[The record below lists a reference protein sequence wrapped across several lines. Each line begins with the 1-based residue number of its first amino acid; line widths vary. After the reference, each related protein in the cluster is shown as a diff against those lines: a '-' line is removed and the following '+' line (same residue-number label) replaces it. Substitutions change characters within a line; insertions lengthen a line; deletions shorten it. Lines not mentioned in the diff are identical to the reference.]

1 MVSSMRRITLH
12 HRMARM
18 ASSAAV
24 ARGSGNRRAVT
35 LVELL
40 VIISIMVLL
49 TAVAVPAMRPALEG
63 RRARE
68 AARAVNMYLG
78 SARNR
83 AIETGRP
90 CGVMIQRFAGL
101 PQCAM
106 ELDQVEVPPPYG
118 GDEITSVANVY
129 IDPTNNAI
137 YAVLFP
143 AISDLTLVASGLV
156 QFDYQGP
163 LYSINGATSQAFT
176 LTDENNQRQQCPC
189 ILLTLG
195 LSQAQLL
202 PWASTQPQY
211 TPKRAPSLWKPYKIY
226 RQPVKSH
233 ATPLQLPAGTVLDLD
248 WSGFGNTSFSPID
261 FDTNT
266 PGIQDWPVTVMFS
279 PNGAL
284 YQVFHSYMYTDPT
297 TNVTTPKYGPTNVTE
312 PIYLLIGKRERCL
325 GPGVP
330 PQDGRYNWQDLTN
343 LWVTINPQ
351 TGLVTTAE
359 VAMARDPATDQEV
372 TNPVKGV
379 PLSRTFARQAQSM
392 GGR

>member
-279 PNGAL
+279 PNGEM
-284 YQVFHSYMYTDPT
+284 YQVFHSYLD
-297 TNVTTPKYGPTNVTE
+297 VTTPKYGPTKVTD
-312 PIYLLIGKRERCL
+312 PIYLLVGKRER
-325 GPGVP
+325 VP
-330 PQDGRYNWQDLTN
+330 ASLAQDGKANWQDLTN
-343 LWVTINPQ
+343 LWVAINPQ
-351 TGLVTTAE
+351 TGLVTTTENSA
-359 VAMARDPATDQEV
+359 VPSSLPPPPAPQDPLYYA
-372 TNPVKGV
+372 
-379 PLSRTFARQAQSM
+379 RTFARQAQSM